1 MMTSPRPYL
10 VRAIYEWIIDNGFT
24 PYLKVNAN
32 LEHVEVPREFVN
44 EDGSIILNVSPSAV
58 RDLELGNEWL
68 SFNARFSGRAL
79 NVLVPITAV
88 LGIYTKENGRGFF
101 FNTEEFQN
109 ETPPDIPTP
118 PSPSPTTKKA
128 SFLKVVK

>member
-10 VRAIYEWIIDNGFT
+10 IRAVYEWIIDNNFT

-32 LEHVEVPREFVN
+32 LEQVEVPREFVN
-44 EDGSIILNVSPSAV
+44 EEGSIVLNISPSAV

-68 SFNARFSGRAL
+68 SFNARFSGRAQ
-79 NVLVPITAV
+79 NVLVPIAAV

-101 FNTEEFQN
+101 FNAEEFQD
-109 ETPPDIPTP
+109 ETPPETPPPAPTP
-118 PSPSPTTKKA
+118 TAKKA
-128 SFLKVVK
+128 PFLKVVK